1 MAFGMQ
7 PQPETLEPRKGGWSY
22 WVSLWP
28 FSESHCSTEP
38 SPIRSPYAASFIL
51 TVAPQHGRAVAGPR
65 GKRIGSQKTWVLA
78 PALPLLAV

>member
-7 PQPETLEPRKGGWSY
+7 PQLEAPEPRKGGWSY

-28 FSESHCSTEP
+28 FSESHFPAEP
-38 SPIRSPYAASFIL
+38 SPSQSPDTASFIL
-51 TVAPQHGRAVAGPR
+51 TVAPQHGRAVAGPS
-65 GKRIGSQKTWVLA
+65 GKRVGSQQTWVLA